1 MGMAAELIRE
11 PAAMARR
18 LSSGFDVGFVFESV
32 EHTPFEARITEVS
45 LGASLKLAQLSFSP
59 HRTSRVSRGRTM
71 PSHYLVN
78 QLTEGE
84 ALVYQDGREAEVSEG
99 DIYLINPARDFHL
112 ETGQIT
118 TNSLYVDANAF
129 RQVYPEVDCFAA
141 VPLRR
146 GAETTTMVSNMIDS
160 LFRSTETLH
169 DRARERCGDAFAHVL
184 SIALSAETDGQPS
197 CPSKLIMFHKERIK
211 SFVRDRLNDHQLS
224 CEMIADALKLSQRYI
239 YDVFADEPLTL
250 MRWIRTERLARC
262 RRELGSEVLRNRSV
276 SEIAYSWGFID
287 LAHFSRVF
295 SAEFGM
301 SPRAYRLSKIGQRGN
316 LN

>member
-1 MGMAAELIRE
+1 MGMAAELIHE
-11 PAAMARR
+11 PAAMTRR
-18 LSSGFDVGFVFESV
+18 LSSGFDVGFAFESV
-32 EHTPFEARITEVS
+32 EKAPFEARITEIS
-45 LGASLKLAQLSFSP
+45 LGTSLKLAQLSFSP
-59 HRTSRVSRGRTM
+59 HRTSRVSRGGTV

-78 QLTEGE
+78 QLVDGE
-84 ALVYQDGREAEVSEG
+84 AVVHQDGREAVVSTG

-129 RQVYPEVDCFAA
+129 RLIYPEVDCFAA

-146 GAETTTMVSNMIDS
+146 GAETTEMVANLIGS
-160 LFRSTETLH
+160 LFRSSETLQ
-169 DRARERCGDAFAHVL
+169 ANSREKCGNAFAHVL

-197 CPSKLIMFHKERIK
+197 CPSKLILFHKERIK
-211 SFVRDRLNDHQLS
+211 SFVRQRLSDHQLS

-250 MRWIRTERLARC
+250 MRWIRTERLLRC
-262 RRELGSEVLRNRSV
+262 RRELGSQVLRNRSV

-295 SAEFGM
+295 SAEFGL
-301 SPRAYRLSKIGQRGN
+301 SPRAYRHSEIGHRES